1 MTTLEIK
8 SDWSLTKD
16 KLKRK
21 WAVLTDDDFQSI
33 DAQLDKLLARI
44 ERQTGAPR
52 AVVEDAIKESSSD
65 LNWARSEPFLSQTMI
80 AMVHLEPSLTS
91 VGGSVG

>member
-52 AVVEDAIKESSSD
+52 AVAENTIKECTSTFD
-65 LNWARSEPFLSQTMI
+65 WARSEPFLSQTMM
-80 AMVHLEPSLTS
+80 ALVHPEPSLPPAARAA
-91 VGGSVG
+91 